1 MVWYCTVVWSTLSRD
16 RSPKVHVT
24 QHTFHLIISKTHKLL
39 LEFTQNI
46 SQPKKS
52 NGKKPKRRFPIP
64 ENAALVTTAINIDN
78 ATCSCGSE
86 ASPLNVPCTWC
97 LLPYKQYY
105 SYERSTNT
113 HTHPFTSTG
122 NSDNSSTTTV
132 TITTILYSS
141 HTSTHATSW
150 QDWEGTWTTAKSL
163 LQKNLERFKSHQSY
177 FRQLVALYSSPT
189 TD

>member
-1 MVWYCTVVWSTLSRD
+1 MWSALSRD

-24 QHTFHLIISKTHKLL
+24 QHTSHLISSQKHTSSCSSSPR
-39 LEFTQNI
+39 NI
-46 SQPKKS
+46 LQSKKS
-52 NGKKPKRRFPIP
+52 NGKKPKRRFPVP

-97 LLPYKQYY
+97 LLPYKQYH

-141 HTSTHATSW
+141 HTSTHATSC